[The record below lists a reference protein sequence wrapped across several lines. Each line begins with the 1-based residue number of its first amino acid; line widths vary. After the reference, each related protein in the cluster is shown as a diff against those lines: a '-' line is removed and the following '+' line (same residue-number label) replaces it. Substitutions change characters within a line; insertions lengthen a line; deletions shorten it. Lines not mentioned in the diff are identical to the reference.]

1 MYFVSGIQGQGEQGE
16 FITYDEFTKVDL
28 KVGKVTQAENIQGM
42 KKVMKVNVDIGDEKR
57 SLAVGAAIHYKPE
70 ELIGKYVV
78 VCTNLEPKKIGGMI
92 SNGML
97 LAAEGPS
104 GKPVFVTI
112 AEEVPCGSVIH

>member
-1 MYFVSGIQGQGEQGE
+1 MSGIQGQGEQGE
-16 FITYDEFTKVDL
+16 FVTYDEFTKVHL
-28 KVGKVTQAENIQGM
+28 KVGKVTRVENIQGM
-42 KKVMKVNVDIGDEKR
+42 KKVMKVNVDIGDEER

-104 GKPVFVTI
+104 GKPVFLTI